1 MKENHII
8 ICSDLHL
15 CHAAYYG
22 PTSERRMDEF
32 IRQIEAY
39 HQKRPI
45 DRIFMLGD
53 YSLDFWAW
61 QIKGCYINEGKSYT
75 DQFVK
80 EYASR
85 LPAPYH
91 MLAGNHEQ
99 YGEEKWKELTGSP
112 RRFAKE
118 IGGWLFIGCDNFS
131 GNLDP
136 LEHSDGTYTPTDLA
150 FIKEQLNQY
159 PDLPV
164 ILLSHWFELT
174 KEPKEFFEFLQKEK
188 RITLLF
194 CGHDHLNKIT
204 DLSEYGAEVSIYHDG
219 NFSYTSNPKEQLWG
233 FCELIL
239 SEEGVAV
246 QYIEPATTL
255 PHEPALHH
263 EERISN
269 HRFFERRF

>member
-1 MKENHII
+1 MKDHRII

-15 CHAAYYG
+15 CHRDWYG
-22 PTSERRMDEF
+22 PTGEERLEEWLFAMEKT
-32 IRQIEAY
+32 Y
-39 HQKRPI
+39 VNRPYSHV
-45 DRIFMLGD
+45 FMLGD

-61 QIKGCYINEGKSYT
+61 DIKGCYLNEGKSYT
-75 DQFVK
+75 ARFIK
-80 EYASR
+80 EFASR
-85 LPAPYH
+85 LPAPYL

-99 YGEEKWKELTGSP
+99 YGEEKWKELTGNS
-112 RRFAKE
+112 RKWAKKV
-118 IGGWLFIGCDNFS
+118 GGWLFIGCDNFA

-136 LEHSDGTYTPTDLA
+136 TEHSDGTYTPTDLP
-150 FIKEQLNQY
+150 FITEQMELY
-159 PDLPV
+159 PDAPV

-174 KEPKEFFEFLQKEK
+174 KEPQEFFDFLQKEK

-219 NFSYTSNPKEQLWG
+219 NYSYTGKPQEQLWG

-255 PHEPALHH
+255 PHDPALHH

-269 HRFFERRF
+269 IRFFKRRF